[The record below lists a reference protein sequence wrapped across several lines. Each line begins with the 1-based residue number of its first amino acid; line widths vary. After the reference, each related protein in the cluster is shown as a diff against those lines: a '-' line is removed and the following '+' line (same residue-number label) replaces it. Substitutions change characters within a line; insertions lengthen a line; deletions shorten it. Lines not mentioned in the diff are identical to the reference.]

1 MLIKSLISCQTSCK
15 ENLIQEKVAFAR
27 HNILGKEIHVLYS
40 EGRHIGG
47 GTQGRISMLFFQYFV
62 WGLVTIMLA
71 RQCQDSLY
79 FGRLKALPPICLP
92 SVYLTPSHVWLY
104 LPGFPSPLLHNAS
117 DPKLELG
124 KAWEQGY
131 VITMYRA
138 LLLTLILFP
147 DWGCCWRFR
156 NLIITSSNSLLC
168 CYIPF
173 PSLPLYPTI
182 SFILFTSCLI
192 FPSLL
197 SLHFPPTFFPLSHF
211 LTFSLL
217 LSAVGSQVFLYM
229 HILLFTQ
236 NSSSR
241 RCWSVMNPPLQTKV
255 PDQWWVH
262 CFNCWCVER
271 FCTQYFVEFAVSA
284 WLVCTL
290 LTFAFFYMNCSPQ
303 RLQQH
308 VFIPVGAWWG
318 FNLLQE
324 RWNLPVRLCTNNH

>member
-1 MLIKSLISCQTSCK
+1 M
-15 ENLIQEKVAFAR
+15 
-27 HNILGKEIHVLYS
+27 
-40 EGRHIGG
+40 
-47 GTQGRISMLFFQYFV
+47 
-62 WGLVTIMLA
+62 
-71 RQCQDSLY
+71 
-79 FGRLKALPPICLP
+79 
-92 SVYLTPSHVWLY
+92 WLY
-104 LPGFPSPLLHNAS
+104 LPGLPSPFLHS

-131 VITMYRA
+131 VITMYAA
-138 LLLTLILFP
+138 LLLTLISFP

-182 SFILFTSCLI
+182 SFILSTSSVFCLF
-192 FPSLL
+192 FPSLH
-197 SLHFPPTFFPLSHF
+197 SLHFPPTFPPLSHF
-211 LTFSLL
+211 LTFSSLL

-229 HILLFTQ
+229 HICLFTQ

-241 RCWSVMNPPLQTKV
+241 RCWSVMNPLLQAEV

-262 CFNCWCVER
+262 ALFQCCWCVER

-290 LTFAFFYMNCSPQ
+290 FTFEFLIWTVVLKDSSSMHLYQWDRGEVLICYKRDGTRQLDYVLTTTKVYSWSA
-303 RLQQH
+303 
-308 VFIPVGAWWG
+308 I
-318 FNLLQE
+318 
-324 RWNLPVRLCTNNH
+324 